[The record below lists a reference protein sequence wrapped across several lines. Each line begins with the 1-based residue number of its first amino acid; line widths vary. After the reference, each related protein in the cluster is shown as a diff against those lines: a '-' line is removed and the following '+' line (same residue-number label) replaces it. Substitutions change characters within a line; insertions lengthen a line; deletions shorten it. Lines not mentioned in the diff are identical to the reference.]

1 VSDEYKPIRLLFVTA
16 ESWPTHRADVA
27 VLFGK
32 YLPRYGIESDLVA
45 VQDAE
50 NSDIPHWHGG
60 RSLLHQVSGG
70 QARRRLTSFWHNIIS
85 ILKVEADHYQ
95 AIQVRDLPIVAAVA
109 VVAAK
114 LKGIKFF
121 YWMSFPMPEAQIQ
134 RAKDRGLSM
143 GVMKY
148 LTPLVQGVIGYF
160 LLYRVVLPLS
170 DHIFVQSNKMLEDVA
185 QHGIAPTKMTVVNM
199 GVDLETSSLDAIKP
213 TDDPRLLGCRVL
225 IYLGTLDPLR
235 QVDILFEALAL
246 VRKQIENV
254 LLVLAGDAE
263 DDFQRNRLK
272 DKAHQLGVDDA
283 LLWTGWLPI
292 EQAWRYVRS
301 AELGLS
307 IFPRGVL
314 LDSASP
320 TKVVEYLA
328 LGIPVVAN
336 DNPDQALLLSEAGM
350 GITIALT
357 SENFAAAI
365 LELLTKD
372 NKNDVAPE
380 QRREYISRL
389 RSYDVIS
396 IKLSKIYHS
405 LFHS

>member
-16 ESWPTHRADVA
+16 EFWPTHRADVA

-32 YLPRYGIESDLVA
+32 YLPRYGIETDLVA
-45 VQDAE
+45 VQDAGV
-50 NSDIPHWHGG
+50 SGATPWRGG
-60 RSLLHQVSGG
+60 QSNIRLVSGG
-70 QARRRLTSFWHNIIS
+70 QARRRLVAFWHNIRS
-85 ILKVEADHYQ
+85 ILQADAEDYQ

-121 YWMSFPMPEAQIQ
+121 YWMSFPMPESQIQ
-134 RAKDRGLSM
+134 RSKDRGLSM

-148 LTPLVQGVIGYF
+148 LTPFVQGAIGYF
-160 LLYRVVLPLS
+160 LLYRVVLPFA
-170 DHIFVQSNKMLEDVA
+170 DHIFVQSKKMLEDVA
-185 QHGIAPTKMTVVNM
+185 QHGIAPTQMTVVNM

-235 QVDILFEALAL
+235 QIDILFEALAL

-272 DKAHQLGVDDA
+272 HQAHQLGVDDA

-307 IFPRGVL
+307 IFPRGAL

-336 DNPDQALLLSEAGM
+336 DNPDQAQLLSETGM
-350 GITIALT
+350 GITIAL
-357 SENFAAAI
+357 SPENFAAAI

-372 NKNDVAPE
+372 NKNDITQE

-396 IKLSKIYHS
+396 KELSKKYLLLYHS
-405 LFHS
+405 